1 LVAIHLTDGVAA
13 LSEHCAHMDREVFVR
28 YWKLWHVYSRLDDT
42 FSDLV
47 L

>member
-1 LVAIHLTDGVAA
+1 VTIHLTDDMVA
-13 LSEHCAHMDREVFVR
+13 LSGHCSHVDREVFVR
-28 YWKLWHVYSRLDDT
+28 YWKLQHVCSRLDDT

>member
-1 LVAIHLTDGVAA
+1 VAIHLTDGMAA
-13 LSEHCAHMDREVFVR
+13 LLGHYWHVDREVFVHF
-28 YWKLWHVYSRLDDT
+28 WKLWHIRSRLDDT